1 MFQSKTRKI
10 VSKVSKTQNIFVIFE
25 ELHEIH

>member
-10 VSKVSKTQNIFVIFE
+10 VSKVSKPQNIFVIFE